1 MAMSFLGA
9 LGNTQCTPSQEEGL
23 SERRKNQGHMDNT
36 YGLFYFQPKLGGKEI

>member
-36 YGLFYFQPKLGGKEI
+36 SHMVFSIFNLN